1 MHSKHLAFGGKS
13 HGHRARTLEEK
24 KKQNTKLTE
33 SFFPLNFNVYIN
45 LDNGERTRVKKKK
58 KKKKRTPISLE
69 EKHDENYVAAVRK

>member
-1 MHSKHLAFGGKS
+1 MHSKHLARFGGKS

-24 KKQNTKLTE
+24 KNKTQKTE

-45 LDNGERTRVKKKK
+45 LDNRERTRVKKKK